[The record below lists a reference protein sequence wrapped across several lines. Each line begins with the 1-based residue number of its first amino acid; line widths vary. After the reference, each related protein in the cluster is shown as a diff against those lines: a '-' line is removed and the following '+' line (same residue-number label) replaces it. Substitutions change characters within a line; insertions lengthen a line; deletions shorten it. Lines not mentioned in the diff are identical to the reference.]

1 MTKAHVPKP
10 TISINVKNSLIMI
23 HKNTLRLLGNP
34 EYIQILVNPAE
45 KTIVLCRSFES
56 DHLAHRVNKNIFTE
70 TRKSLKICSHALTN
84 NLHKVNPAW
93 IKSKTYR
100 MTGEFVAHLNIIKF
114 RMNSSLTVTDRN
126 RRSNNE

>member
-1 MTKAHVPKP
+1 MTKSHISKP

-56 DHLAHRVNKNIFTE
+56 DHLAHHVNKDIFTE
-70 TRKSLKICSHALTN
+70 ARKSLKICSYALTN
-84 NLHKVNPAW
+84 NLHKINPVW
-93 IKSKTYR
+93 VKNKTYK
-100 MTGEFVAHLNIIKF
+100 MTGEFITHLNIIKF
-114 RMNSSLTVTDRN
+114 RMNSSLAVTDRN

>member
-1 MTKAHVPKP
+1 MTKSHISKP

-56 DHLAHRVNKNIFTE
+56 DHLAHHVNKDIFTE
-70 TRKSLKICSHALTN
+70 ARKSLKICSCALTN
-84 NLHKVNPAW
+84 NLHKINPVW
-93 IKSKTYR
+93 VKNKTYR
-100 MTGEFVAHLNIIKF
+100 MAGEFITHLNIIKF
-114 RMNSSLTVTDRN
+114 RMNSTLAVTDRN
-126 RRSNNE
+126 RRSYNE